1 MIVLVALEPWRE
13 ICLLWLDRCSLPW
26 KDEPNFLL
34 FSSSW
39 TIFFPPWCMCSMV
52 FMNWFLQKMAE
63 IRNISSASSNYGV
76 DLGEVNMVFIFSSSH
91 ASLFCKLS
99 VSISNWQ
106 IRPQSAVSNE
116 DFRKVFDRPFVAPR
130 PFESGPQTSDVPTSH
145 YDYNFDEKDY
155 KCEFIDYFQLF
166 SG

>member
-1 MIVLVALEPWRE
+1 
-13 ICLLWLDRCSLPW
+13 
-26 KDEPNFLL
+26 
-34 FSSSW
+34 
-39 TIFFPPWCMCSMV
+39 
-52 FMNWFLQKMAE
+52 MAE

-76 DLGEVNMVFIFSSSH
+76 DLEE
-91 ASLFCKLS
+91 
-99 VSISNWQ
+99 

-155 KCEFIDYFQLF
+155 TN
-166 SG
+166 